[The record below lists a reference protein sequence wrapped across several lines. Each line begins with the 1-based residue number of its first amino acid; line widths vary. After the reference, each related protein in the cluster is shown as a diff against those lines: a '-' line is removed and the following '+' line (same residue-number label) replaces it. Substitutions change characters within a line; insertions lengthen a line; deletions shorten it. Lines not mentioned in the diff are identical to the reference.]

1 MVSSYPVVWRS
12 GEEPQLSAG
21 RLELADSALSLHGGS
36 GQDPIQLVIPYGDLL
51 GLERGEEVRLGR
63 CRAITI
69 FSRNTGDLLLATV
82 GGVGLLS
89 EIFATLQQ
97 ALGA

>member
-1 MVSSYPVVWRS
+1 MVSSYPVVWRN

-21 RLELADSALSLHGGS
+21 RLELTERAFALYGVTAGN
-36 GQDPIQLVIPYGDLL
+36 PVELVIPYTDLL
-51 GLERGEEVRLGR
+51 GMERGPELRLGR
-63 CRAITI
+63 SRAMTI
-69 FSRNTGDLLLATV
+69 FSRNTGDLLVATI

-97 ALGA
+97 ALAG